1 MFQKIK
7 KIVVSKTFLVFFSI
21 IASVGMITGSFVYKT
36 KAATMGSH
44 GLYIFGGMIND
55 IELCCNGLKLEIGN
69 PRSGTFMFTP
79 GLSKL
84 YMWYNISTDQ
94 CVLGDAYP
102 FGVCIKP
109 ASWPPCSD
117 EEEVDG
123 TIRQMGTT
131 LEGPM
136 EGSCE
141 DSGGGGGGG
150 GTGGG
155 SGGASSGGGSS
166 GGESSGTVGD
176 GGATGSGGFGI

>member
-7 KIVVSKTFLVFFSI
+7 KTATSKTFLISMALIMSI
-21 IASVGMITGSFVYKT
+21 GMVTGSFVYKT

-44 GLYIFGGMIND
+44 GLYIFGGKIND
-55 IELCCNGLKLEIGN
+55 IEYCCNGLKLEIGG
-69 PRSGTFMFTP
+69 PRDGTFMFSP
-79 GLSKL
+79 PLSRL
-84 YMWYNISTDQ
+84 YMWYNISNDQ

-131 LEGPM
+131 LEEPQNAC
-136 EGSCE
+136 EGQA
-141 DSGGGGGGG
+141 SGGGG
-150 GTGGG
+150 
-155 SGGASSGGGSS
+155 
-166 GGESSGTVGD
+166 
-176 GGATGSGGFGI
+176 